1 LVRIDEQRLIDL
13 PISAL
18 TLQNASEKPGKHR
31 LFRTF
36 RLTKAIGWSNTNM
49 RTSTPRSQAG
59 KALRLAAVVAASA
72 AFLLAGCG
80 DKKETKGATQTAVK
94 VNKEE
99 ITVHQIN
106 FVLQQQRGL
115 KPEQAEAASK
125 QILERLI
132 DQELALQ
139 KATELKLDRDPRV
152 MQQLEAAKR
161 EIVSR
166 AYLEKAGEAASKPT
180 ADEIAKYYE
189 ANPALFKDRR
199 VYSLQE
205 IAIEA
210 KPEQVAQLRTQLA
223 NAKNVTEFVEYLKAN
238 DFRFSGNQAVRAAEQ
253 LPLASLG
260 TFAAMKDG
268 QALLNATATGAQ
280 VIVLAGS
287 RSQPVTL
294 EQATPAIE
302 QFLLNER
309 KRDILA
315 KDMKAMRDAAKIEY
329 LGKYAEAAASA
340 PAAGGAPAAAAPA
353 TAPAPAAS
361 GGLDASSISK
371 GMGLK

>member
-1 LVRIDEQRLIDL
+1 MQ
-13 PISAL
+13 
-18 TLQNASEKPGKHR
+18 TLN
-31 LFRTF
+31 
-36 RLTKAIGWSNTNM
+36 
-49 RTSTPRSQAG
+49 PRSSAFGAWRVAG
-59 KALRLAAVVAASA
+59 AMAASA
-72 AFLLAGCG
+72 VLLLAGCG
-80 DKKETKGATQTAVK
+80 EKKDKGASQPAVK

-99 ITVHQIN
+99 VTVQQIN
-106 FVLQQQRGL
+106 YVLQQQRGL

-152 MQQLEAAKR
+152 VQQVEAARR
-161 EIVSR
+161 EIVAR

-180 ADEIAKYYE
+180 ADEVAKYYE
-189 ANPALFKDRR
+189 TNPALFKARR
-199 VYSLQE
+199 IYSLQE

-210 KPEQVAQLRTQLA
+210 KPEQIPQLKAQLGSV
-223 NAKNVTEFVEYLKAN
+223 KNINEFVEYLKAN
-238 DFRFSGNQAVRAAEQ
+238 DFRFSGSQAVRSAEQ
-253 LPLASLG
+253 LPLSSLG

-268 QALLNATATGAQ
+268 QALLNTTPTGAQ

-287 RSQPVTL
+287 RAQPVSL

-315 KDMKAMRDAAKIEY
+315 KDVKAMRDAATIEY
-329 LGKYAEAAASA
+329 VGKYAEAAASA
-340 PAAGGAPAAAAPA
+340 PSAGSAPAAAAPS
-353 TAPAPAAS
+353 PAPAAS
-361 GGLDASSISK
+361 AAPGPK
-371 GMGLK
+371 